1 MKDRQYY
8 EIQLCQYPD
17 VMKIAEVRKALGGVS
32 EKTIKNLIDQDK
44 IQYFKLRNT
53 LYRFPKSYVIDF
65 MVSKDYEA
73 LCRNVEI
80 HRCRFCKDGDEK
92 IRRKILLLC
101 EQPRTRRELMY
112 MVDVDSIKT
121 FKRLYLQPLLD
132 SGQLKMT
139 VPGRK
144 SISTQKYVR
153 VKD

>member
-17 VMKIAEVRKALGGVS
+17 VLTMMELKKALGGVGD
-32 EKTIKNLIDQDK
+32 KTIKNLVDQDK
-44 IQYFKLRNT
+44 IQYFMLRNT
-53 LYRFPKSYVIDF
+53 YRFPKTYVIDF
-65 MVSKDYEA
+65 MMSEDYEK
-73 LCRNVEI
+73 LCRNVEV
-80 HRCRFCKDGDEK
+80 HRYRFCKDGNEK

-144 SISTQKYVR
+144 SVSTQKYVR
-153 VKD
+153 VRE